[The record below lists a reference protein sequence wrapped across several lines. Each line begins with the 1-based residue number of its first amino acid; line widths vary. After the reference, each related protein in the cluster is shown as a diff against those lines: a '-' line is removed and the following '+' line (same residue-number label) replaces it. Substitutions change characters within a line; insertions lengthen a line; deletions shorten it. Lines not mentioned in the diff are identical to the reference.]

1 MRIYLDSA
9 KIEEIKEAVS
19 LGVICGVTTNPSLVA
34 KEGKDFPALVKEI
47 AGIVKGP
54 VSAEVISTDTA
65 GMLEEALRL
74 AALDEHIVI
83 KIPMTAE
90 GLKAVHNL
98 HRQGIKTNMTLVY
111 SVNQAILAVRAG
123 ASYVSPFLGRL
134 DDIGYDGMSLVKDIV
149 TVFDI
154 YHYNTQIIAASI
166 RHPLHSVLAAKAG
179 AHIAT
184 VPYKVLL
191 QMIEH
196 PMTKIGID
204 KFLTDWEKAS
214 QR

>member
-74 AALDEHIVI
+74 AALDERIVI

-111 SVNQAILAVRAG
+111 SVNQAVLAVQAG